1 MGFFTNIRASID
13 DKSSMSV
20 GSITLLISAFIGF
33 LLGLVMCFVLVYDVV
48 TNGYIKTD
56 LTDAGIF
63 LLCSGAYIAGSGLPK
78 TIVDSR
84 FKKRMEIAEQDM
96 EYNAETK
103 RLLARKEAGLDTSD
117 DSVVEERPNNSKNKS
132 GYSEDLGY

>member
-1 MGFFTNIRASID
+1 MGFFRNVKTSID
-13 DKSSMSV
+13 DQSTINVNNISLLVSS
-20 GSITLLISAFIGF
+20 LIGF

-63 LLCSGAYIAGSGLPK
+63 LLCSGGYIAGSGIPK

-84 FKKRMEIAEQDM
+84 LKVKAGIA
-96 EYNAETK
+96 NAE
-103 RLLARKEAGLDTSD
+103 LEDEA
-117 DSVVEERPNNSKNKS
+117 EERMRRKRKRRREDDPFYGS
-132 GYSEDLGY
+132 GAGDGETTDEEKTTDDE

>member
-1 MGFFTNIRASID
+1 MGFFRNVKTSID
-13 DKSSMSV
+13 DQSTINVNNISLLVSS
-20 GSITLLISAFIGF
+20 IIGF

-63 LLCSGAYIAGSGLPK
+63 LLCSGGYIAGSGIPK

-84 FKKRMEIAEQDM
+84 LKLKAGIANDDIE
-96 EYNAETK
+96 E
-103 RLLARKEAGLDTSD
+103 EA
-117 DSVVEERPNNSKNKS
+117 EERRRRRKSKK
-132 GYSEDLGY
+132 SEDDLTMDYEDKTDNE

>member
-1 MGFFTNIRASID
+1 MGFFRNVKTSID
-13 DKSSMSV
+13 DQSTINVNNISLLVSS
-20 GSITLLISAFIGF
+20 LIGF

-63 LLCSGAYIAGSGLPK
+63 LLCSGGYIAGSGIPK

-84 FKKRMEIAEQDM
+84 LKVKAGIA
-96 EYNAETK
+96 NAE
-103 RLLARKEAGLDTSD
+103 LEDEA
-117 DSVVEERPNNSKNKS
+117 EERMRRKRKRRREDDPFYGS
-132 GYSEDLGY
+132 GADDEPTDDEDKTDNE

>member
-1 MGFFTNIRASID
+1 MGFFKNVKTSID
-13 DKSSMSV
+13 DQSTINVNNISLLVSS
-20 GSITLLISAFIGF
+20 IIGF

-63 LLCSGAYIAGSGLPK
+63 LLCSGGYIAGSGIPK

-84 FKKRMEIAEQDM
+84 LKLKAGIANDDIE
-96 EYNAETK
+96 E
-103 RLLARKEAGLDTSD
+103 EA
-117 DSVVEERPNNSKNKS
+117 EERRRRRKSKK
-132 GYSEDLGY
+132 SEDDLTTGDETTDE

>member
-1 MGFFTNIRASID
+1 MGFFRNVKTSID
-13 DKSSMSV
+13 DQSTINVNNISLLVSS
-20 GSITLLISAFIGF
+20 LIGF

-63 LLCSGAYIAGSGLPK
+63 LLCSGGYIAGSGIPK

-84 FKKRMEIAEQDM
+84 LKLKAGIANDDIEEKQKKEGVGEKIRRVRMI
-96 EYNAETK
+96 
-103 RLLARKEAGLDTSD
+103 
-117 DSVVEERPNNSKNKS
+117 
-132 GYSEDLGY
+132 

>member
-1 MGFFTNIRASID
+1 MGFFRNVKTSID
-13 DKSSMSV
+13 DQSSINVNNIS
-20 GSITLLISAFIGF
+20 LLVSSLIGF

-63 LLCSGAYIAGSGLPK
+63 LLCSGGYIAGSGIPK

-84 FKKRMEIAEQDM
+84 LKTKAGIANE
-96 EYNAETK
+96 ELEF
-103 RLLARKEAGLDTSD
+103 EA
-117 DSVVEERPNNSKNKS
+117 EERRRSKRNKRKRQIPI
-132 GYSEDLGY
+132 EDDPELVDDDIDLMNESKI

>member
-1 MGFFTNIRASID
+1 MGFFRNVKTSID
-13 DKSSMSV
+13 DQSTINVNNISLLVSS
-20 GSITLLISAFIGF
+20 LIGF

-63 LLCSGAYIAGSGLPK
+63 LLCSGGYIAGSGIPK

-84 FKKRMEIAEQDM
+84 LKVKAGIA
-96 EYNAETK
+96 NAE
-103 RLLARKEAGLDTSD
+103 LENEA
-117 DSVVEERPNNSKNKS
+117 EERMRRKRKRRREDDPFYGS
-132 GYSEDLGY
+132 GADDEPTDDEDKTDNE

>member
-1 MGFFTNIRASID
+1 MGFFKNVKTSID
-13 DKSSMSV
+13 DQSTINVNNISLLVSS
-20 GSITLLISAFIGF
+20 IIGF

-63 LLCSGAYIAGSGLPK
+63 LLCSGGYIAGSGIPK

-84 FKKRMEIAEQDM
+84 LKLKAGIANDDIE
-96 EYNAETK
+96 E
-103 RLLARKEAGLDTSD
+103 EA
-117 DSVVEERPNNSKNKS
+117 EERRRRRKSKK
-132 GYSEDLGY
+132 GDEEPVDEE

>member
-1 MGFFTNIRASID
+1 MGFFKNVKTSID
-13 DKSSMSV
+13 DQSTINVNNISLLVSS
-20 GSITLLISAFIGF
+20 IIGF

-63 LLCSGAYIAGSGLPK
+63 LLCSGGYIAGSGIPK

-84 FKKRMEIAEQDM
+84 LKLKAGIANDDIE
-96 EYNAETK
+96 E
-103 RLLARKEAGLDTSD
+103 EA
-117 DSVVEERPNNSKNKS
+117 EERRRRRKSKK
-132 GYSEDLGY
+132 SEDDLTTDYEDKTDNE

>member
-1 MGFFTNIRASID
+1 MGFFKNVKTSID
-13 DKSSMSV
+13 DQSTINVNNISLLVSS
-20 GSITLLISAFIGF
+20 IIGF

-63 LLCSGAYIAGSGLPK
+63 LLCSGGYIAGSGIPK

-84 FKKRMEIAEQDM
+84 LKLKAGIANDDIE
-96 EYNAETK
+96 E
-103 RLLARKEAGLDTSD
+103 EA
-117 DSVVEERPNNSKNKS
+117 EERRRRRKSKK
-132 GYSEDLGY
+132 SEDDLTTDDETTDE

>member
-1 MGFFTNIRASID
+1 MGFFRNVKTSID
-13 DKSSMSV
+13 DQSSINVNNIS
-20 GSITLLISAFIGF
+20 LLVSSLIGF

-63 LLCSGAYIAGSGLPK
+63 LLCSGGYIAGSGIPK

-84 FKKRMEIAEQDM
+84 LKTKTGIANEEL
-96 EYNAETK
+96 EY
-103 RLLARKEAGLDTSD
+103 EA
-117 DSVVEERPNNSKNKS
+117 EERRRSKRNKRKRQIPI
-132 GYSEDLGY
+132 EDDPELVDDDIDLMNEHKI

>member
-1 MGFFTNIRASID
+1 MGFFRNVKTSID
-13 DKSSMSV
+13 DQSTINVNNISLLVSS
-20 GSITLLISAFIGF
+20 LIGF

-63 LLCSGAYIAGSGLPK
+63 LLCSGGYIAGSGIPK

-84 FKKRMEIAEQDM
+84 LKVKPGIA
-96 EYNAETK
+96 NAE
-103 RLLARKEAGLDTSD
+103 LENEA
-117 DSVVEERPNNSKNKS
+117 EERMRRKRKRRREDDPFYGS
-132 GYSEDLGY
+132 GTGGDEPTDDEKTTDDE

>member
-1 MGFFTNIRASID
+1 MGFFKNVKTSID
-13 DKSSMSV
+13 DQSTINVNNISLLVSS
-20 GSITLLISAFIGF
+20 LIGF

-63 LLCSGAYIAGSGLPK
+63 LLCSGGYIAGSGIPK

-84 FKKRMEIAEQDM
+84 LKVKAGIA
-96 EYNAETK
+96 NAE
-103 RLLARKEAGLDTSD
+103 LEDEA
-117 DSVVEERPNNSKNKS
+117 EERMRRKRKRRREDDPFYGS
-132 GYSEDLGY
+132 GADDEPTDDEDKTDNE

>member
-1 MGFFTNIRASID
+1 MGFFRNVKTSID
-13 DKSSMSV
+13 DQSTINVNNISLLVSS
-20 GSITLLISAFIGF
+20 LIGF

-63 LLCSGAYIAGSGLPK
+63 LLCSGGYIAGSGIPK

-84 FKKRMEIAEQDM
+84 LKVKAGIA
-96 EYNAETK
+96 NAE
-103 RLLARKEAGLDTSD
+103 LEDEA
-117 DSVVEERPNNSKNKS
+117 EERMRRKRKRRREDDPFYGS
-132 GYSEDLGY
+132 GAGDNEPTDDEDKTDNE

>member
-1 MGFFTNIRASID
+1 MGFFRNVKTSID
-13 DKSSMSV
+13 DQSTINVNNISLLVSS
-20 GSITLLISAFIGF
+20 LIGF

-63 LLCSGAYIAGSGLPK
+63 LLCSGGYIAGSGIPK

-84 FKKRMEIAEQDM
+84 LKLKAGIANDDIE
-96 EYNAETK
+96 E
-103 RLLARKEAGLDTSD
+103 EA
-117 DSVVEERPNNSKNKS
+117 EERRRRRKNKKS
-132 GYSEDLGY
+132 KDDLTTDDETTDE